1 MINLLITIVVILCNV
16 ALGSI
21 VLFRNKARALNVY
34 FFLLAFSVAFWT
46 LTNYVSNL
54 VTTDSGAIFWG
65 KLTYVFAILISF
77 FFYLF
82 TFALINK
89 KRGAF
94 EKILV
99 SVIQVASIFLI
110 FTTNF
115 IIGSDVRFEGSVIY
129 LSYGPYFF
137 LYFFVFAGFLLYSLV
152 YLFINYKNSKGQKR
166 LQYKFLFLSTLIA
179 AALGSALNLFLPY
192 ISGLGDLTHFG
203 PLATIILV
211 GGIAYAIVKH
221 RLLDIRL
228 VILRTITYSI
238 LVILVSAIVVVL
250 VILFP
255 SLVGDRFYQSIIAIF
270 VSVFIVVI
278 LDPLKKFLGNIT
290 DRFLYKAGIEYAEL
304 QRELAEVVNKEID
317 LKKLVIAVDD
327 KLVKGLKVQKARILL
342 PDASGMKYET
352 LLKNPDKLELK
363 TDSSLIQYLKQDN
376 KITVLE
382 SLERK
387 IEDTQDETERKK
399 LEESKSELDRLDV
412 AIAAPVTTDNKLA
425 AILILGIKK
434 SGDTFS
440 QDDLNLLEVLGPQ
453 LASAIEKSKLYDQI
467 RRFNVKLQKEI
478 AIATEGLRKANEDLQ
493 DRNRF
498 LTSLQAVTQ
507 LITKS
512 LDFKT
517 VTQAIVDSIAT
528 QMGFI
533 GGVLLFYGEDKNKL
547 FPEAITRVK
556 YTTQVA
562 KLLPK
567 PIEEYHAD
575 VKKDDTKAV
584 QAVLTGEIQRGEH
597 FAEFVS
603 PPVPTIVA
611 TGIQKLVHGHS
622 FLGVPIRSDN
632 EVVGCIVFL
641 FEESLEE
648 VNQND
653 INMMTSLADQT
664 GIIYRNLELVQKLRR
679 TNDELEEA
687 NERLKQ
693 LDKAKSEFVS
703 IASHQLRTPMT
714 GIMGYLSMM
723 TSGDFGKIPKQQQ
736 GILEQLLDASQKM
749 IQLINLFLDVSKIE
763 SGKLVLSRGPH
774 KIEEIID
781 RSIQV
786 IGKIAS
792 DKGLKLEFV
801 HPKKELPM
809 LQIDD
814 KIFDVVSNLID
825 NAIKYTEKGSIT
837 VTAVKEDDNIKV
849 TVKDTGRGIPPE
861 EAKNLFNK
869 FVRGYGIAQV
879 NPDGSGLGL
888 YVARRL
894 TEAHG
899 GRIWVESEGK
909 GKGSSFMFTLPIHP
923 VAVDDD
929 AT

>member
-1 MINLLITIVVILCNV
+1 MATLVFQGVVFFLNLVILLLILKRRRGGLDLSFSGVILGMMIWIASVGLYPFFSSLKVLIFLAQIAYIGPLMVAVSVVFFSYVFPIKTKPFSIFSKLITVGGGLSALVSIYIPNFVLKGIGDESYALITGPGLNLLFFIILSFITWGLFNLIIKYRKLVGVYKLQLRYLFFGLFFS
-16 ALGSI
+16 ALIG
-21 VLFRNKARALNVY
+21 A
-34 FFLLAFSVAFWT
+34 
-46 LTNYVSNL
+46 LTN
-54 VTTDSGAIFWG
+54 A
-65 KLTYVFAILISF
+65 
-77 FFYLF
+77 
-82 TFALINK
+82 
-89 KRGAF
+89 
-94 EKILV
+94 
-99 SVIQVASIFLI
+99 
-110 FTTNF
+110 
-115 IIGSDVRFEGSVIY
+115 
-129 LSYGPYFF
+129 
-137 LYFFVFAGFLLYSLV
+137 
-152 YLFINYKNSKGQKR
+152 
-166 LQYKFLFLSTLIA
+166 
-179 AALGSALNLFLPY
+179 FLPLFDVY
-192 ISGLGDLTHFG
+192 KLVWFG
-203 PLATIILV
+203 PSATIILV
-211 GGIAYAIVKH
+211 LFVYYAITRHK
-221 RLLDIRL
+221 LLDIRL
-228 VILRTITYSI
+228 VVLKAITYSVIIIVISSFVVALTLFIPRLVKDNFSQTIIGVIVAII
-238 LVILVSAIVVVL
+238 LVL
-250 VILFP
+250 
-255 SLVGDRFYQSIIAIF
+255 
-270 VSVFIVVI
+270 I
-278 LDPLKKFLGNIT
+278 LDPLKRLIGKIT
-290 DRFLYKAGIEYAEL
+290 DKLFFQAKINYTNL
-304 QRELAEVVNKEID
+304 QRELTEVVNREID

-327 KLVKGLKVQKARILL
+327 KLVSGIKIQKARILL
-342 PDASGMKYET
+342 PAENGGMYAT
-352 LLKNPDKLELK
+352 LSSDQVKLSVKKE
-363 TDSSLIQYLKQDN
+363 SSLISYLSKERR
-376 KITVLE
+376 ITVLE

-387 IEDTQDETERKK
+387 IEDTQNEEERIR
-399 LEESKSELDRLDV
+399 LRESKLELDRLDV
-412 AIAAPVTTDNKLA
+412 AIAAPVVTDHKLA
-425 AILILGIKK
+425 AILVLGIKK
-434 SGDTFS
+434 SGEAYS
-440 QDDLNLLEVLGPQ
+440 LDDLNLLEVLGPQ

-498 LTSLQAVTQ
+498 LTSIQAVTQ

-533 GGVLLFYGEDKNKL
+533 GGVLLFYGEDKHKL

-575 VKKDDTKAV
+575 VTKDETKAV
-584 QAVLTGEIQRGEH
+584 EAVLTGEIQRGEH
-597 FAEFVS
+597 FSEFVS
-603 PPVPTIVA
+603 PPVPTVVA
-611 TGIQKLVHGHS
+611 AGIQKLVHGHA

-641 FEESLEE
+641 LEESLEE

-687 NERLKQ
+687 NEHLKQ

-714 GIMGYLSMM
+714 GIMGYLSMI
-723 TSGDFGKIPKQQQ
+723 TSGDFGKIPKQLN

-781 RSIQV
+781 RAIQV

-792 DKGLKLEFV
+792 DKGLKLEFKR
-801 HPKKELPM
+801 PAKELPT

-837 VTAVKEDDNIKV
+837 VSAIKEDDFIKV
-849 TVKDTGRGIPPE
+849 TVKDTGRGIPPD

-899 GRIWVESEGK
+899 GRIWVESKGQ

-923 VAVDDD
+923 ASVEDD